1 MEVGFVKIQINV
13 NIDGLRLK
21 EGNSEQI
28 SVGKGPHGLQ
38 AAIRKPPGQP
48 RGSSLCGPML
58 SFLYLSQVPITG
70 EKNDSG

>member
-28 SVGKGPHGLQ
+28 SVGKGPHGLK
-38 AAIRKPPGQP
+38 AAIRKPPWP
-48 RGSSLCGPML
+48 TLWELPVRANALLSLFISGPH
-58 SFLYLSQVPITG
+58 YRG
-70 EKNDSG
+70 EK